1 MSNENTKEEAKYCCI
16 SHEFFRAASANPDKI
31 AVIHASGAA
40 QVSMELHENS
50 TSSIFGRDIV
60 ESFDKLVK
68 SISPPMYSGDSCY
81 TYSDMLEAVHSL
93 SSRLRSI
100 LLGGDDPHLIRP
112 KAQANDDVDGVEGK
126 IIVPR
131 TKTVSAPGTE
141 YRPKI
146 VGIYMSPSV
155 EYIVA
160 VLSVLRSGE
169 AFLPLDPF
177 WPYGR
182 IQSVVSSSKADLIIK
197 SRSSFGK
204 GNSGQL
210 DDSHWA
216 VHSSSCAILNF
227 SMEENLP
234 ECTADL
240 AWPCEND
247 KKRSFCYLMYTSGST
262 GKPKG
267 VCGTE
272 QGLLNRFSW
281 MQQMYPLDG
290 QDVLLFKSS
299 ISFVDHLQEFLSATL
314 TACVLVIPP
323 FCEMKDNAYSLINF
337 IQAYFINRLTA
348 VPSLMRTILPGLQNH
363 SGMRVQSS
371 LKLLVLSGENFPLTL
386 WKMLSAVLP
395 NTSILN
401 LYGSTEV
408 SGDCTYFDCKRMPL
422 ILKSE
427 MLSTVPIGMPISNC
441 DVLLLG
447 EKDASNEGELYVGGS
462 CIARGYHAV
471 PNLLSDDFV
480 ELPQNYGCRDSVDS
494 YQKRLYYRTGD
505 LAKKLPTGDFIF
517 LGRNDRIIKVN
528 GQRIA
533 LEEIENLLR
542 EHPDINDAAVICQ
555 NNQGE
560 LVLLEAFIILKEAE
574 RAGELLIPS
583 IRSWMTHNLPSILV
597 PNDFIFTQSF
607 PVTASGKVNYEL
619 LTGSTLFT
627 KHFEDE
633 VGSIGCSNLLQVVKK
648 AFCDAL
654 MVEKLCNNDDFFKLG
669 GNSLT
674 AAHIAHNLGF
684 DMRLLY
690 CHPSPFEL
698 CMALLQKM
706 GSCALHND
714 LDACSKFN
722 VDSENRISSGLF
734 ENADFLHEPM
744 GASDGDSNSSL
755 PFKHLKRDLTMDFIT
770 SQGDG
775 SIPWCSSSIFLPCS
789 ISRCNKVLFKEQPR
803 ITDTHQTTWS
813 LKVPRSRR
821 GHMKDLW
828 KVYMES
834 CVDASPMLVFR
845 SSEIYLF
852 IGSHSCKFLCINAR
866 SGRPN
871 WKDGLNVLQQLF
883 ATFPRWLLDV
893 IGGKFIFLIFP
904 METLIG
910 VFKHLER

>member
-648 AFCDAL
+648 
-654 MVEKLCNNDDFFKLG
+654 
-669 GNSLT
+669 
-674 AAHIAHNLGF
+674 
-684 DMRLLY
+684 
-690 CHPSPFEL
+690 
-698 CMALLQKM
+698 
-706 GSCALHND
+706 
-714 LDACSKFN
+714 
-722 VDSENRISSGLF
+722 
-734 ENADFLHEPM
+734 
-744 GASDGDSNSSL
+744 
-755 PFKHLKRDLTMDFIT
+755 
-770 SQGDG
+770 GDG

-866 SGRPN
+866 SGSVQWETKLEGRVECSAAIVCDFSQVVVGCYRGKIYFLDFSNGNTYWSFQTSGEVKSQPVV
-871 WKDGLNVLQQLF
+871 DTSRQLIWMAPF
-883 ATFPRWLLDV
+883 KALYGRDLRSTFKGARSGPVITREECYPR
-893 IGGKFIFLIFP
+893 GA
-904 METLIG
+904 
-910 VFKHLER
+910 

>member
-427 MLSTVPIGMPISNC
+427 MLSTVPIG
-441 DVLLLG
+441 
-447 EKDASNEGELYVGGS
+447 
-462 CIARGYHAV
+462 
-471 PNLLSDDFV
+471 
-480 ELPQNYGCRDSVDS
+480 
-494 YQKRLYYRTGD
+494 
-505 LAKKLPTGDFIF
+505 
-517 LGRNDRIIKVN
+517 
-528 GQRIA
+528 
-533 LEEIENLLR
+533 
-542 EHPDINDAAVICQ
+542 
-555 NNQGE
+555 
-560 LVLLEAFIILKEAE
+560 
-574 RAGELLIPS
+574 
-583 IRSWMTHNLPSILV
+583 
-597 PNDFIFTQSF
+597 
-607 PVTASGKVNYEL
+607 
-619 LTGSTLFT
+619 STLFT

-866 SGRPN
+866 SGSVQWETKLEGRVECSAAIVCDFSQVVVGCYRGKIYFLDFSNGNTYWSFQTSGEVKSQPVV
-871 WKDGLNVLQQLF
+871 DTSRQLIWMAPF
-883 ATFPRWLLDV
+883 KALYGRDLRSTFKGARSGPVITREECYPR
-893 IGGKFIFLIFP
+893 GA
-904 METLIG
+904 
-910 VFKHLER
+910 